1 MGRTVTIPV
10 RVRQPI
16 EYPDRI
22 TRGPV
27 PDAAQTSTPQSGH
40 VEPEANRL
48 QQAYL
53 ETAERVIA
61 PAEPAPDASTVDAAT
76 IDVATVDVDTEG
88 EVEKWRDRALRLQ
101 AEMDNYR
108 KRQRRLAQDQVET
121 ERQRLL
127 DAFLRVV
134 DDLERALTSPAG
146 NDRALRQGVEL
157 THREALQLLKAE
169 GAEPIEAEGQPFDP
183 NWHEAVATIGHISV
197 NAAPDTV
204 AQVLEPGYRLGA
216 QLLRP
221 AKVVVAI

>member
-1 MGRTVTIPV
+1 MGRRVTIPV

-16 EYPDRI
+16 EYADRF

-27 PDAAQTSTPQSGH
+27 PGAAQTSTPQAGH
-40 VEPEANRL
+40 VKPEGNRL

-53 ETAERVIA
+53 EAAEQARA
-61 PAEPAPDASTVDAAT
+61 PAEPAPDASTVDV
-76 IDVATVDVDTEG
+76 DTVDLDTEG

-101 AEMDNYR
+101 ADMDNYR
-108 KRQRRLAQDQVET
+108 KRQRRLAHDQVET

-134 DDLERALTSPAG
+134 DDLERALASPAG
-146 NDRALRQGVEL
+146 NDQALRQGVEL
-157 THREALQLLKAE
+157 THRQALQLLKAE

-183 NWHEAVATIGHISV
+183 NWHEAVATIGHSSV